1 VIATYGFYACI
12 CLILMVFQTAAIP
25 FFFNMNDLS
34 VSRCYDLLIPFVLY
48 LAVFRPA
55 GESLAV
61 IFFLGFITDNF
72 SACPFGLFTATY
84 FWLFVSAKWVIKF
97 LHTGNYVILPFIAA
111 LGVLEGNIIFFG
123 TIVLLTDYR
132 LPADAGKA
140 VAEQVL
146 WSLCSGGFF
155 LIFLNYLHKK
165 WDRWLNE
172 FSEKENED

>member
-1 VIATYGFYACI
+1 MI
-12 CLILMVFQTAAIP
+12 FQTTVMP
-25 FFFNMNDLS
+25 FFFSMAELP

-48 LAVFRPA
+48 LGIFRPA

-72 SACPFGLFTATY
+72 SAGPFGMFTAIY
-84 FWLFVSAKWVIKF
+84 FWLFAAARWKIKF

-123 TIVLLTDYR
+123 ALVFLTDYR
-132 LPADAGKA
+132 FPADAGKT

-146 WSLCSGGFF
+146 WALCSGGFF
-155 LIFLNYLHKK
+155 LMFLNYLHKK

-172 FSEKENED
+172 CFEKENEE